1 MPTTHEITYHF
12 KESLNP
18 SLVYRVGLDMI
29 TDNNSFCGAGF
40 FDGYSKTYFG
50 KLSEEQKLTIS
61 PEKYVFDKENNKCRD
76 QPFNEILYDKISTLI
91 SEKCA
96 KACRP
101 PNYYLCQNMK
111 VIEKLQIC
119 GESAETQCFKDVE
132 EEAKQDVV
140 LKPCTK
146 VQYKAEATMWPMDA
160 LQMRFKLEFSHPPTV
175 NVRNEY
181 FIYNLVSVIG
191 AIGGTMGLCI
201 GFSFREVS
209 RFLLRCVQLINKK
222 KFTSNSNSNVPLKM

>member
-12 KESLNP
+12 KKSLNP

-76 QPFNEILYDKISTLI
+76 QPFNEILYDKRATLI

-96 KACRP
+96 EIFH
-101 PNYYLCQNMK
+101 QN
-111 VIEKLQIC
+111 
-119 GESAETQCFKDVE
+119 
-132 EEAKQDVV
+132 
-140 LKPCTK
+140 
-146 VQYKAEATMWPMDA
+146 
-160 LQMRFKLEFSHPPTV
+160 
-175 NVRNEY
+175 
-181 FIYNLVSVIG
+181 
-191 AIGGTMGLCI
+191 
-201 GFSFREVS
+201 
-209 RFLLRCVQLINKK
+209 
-222 KFTSNSNSNVPLKM
+222 